1 MNFMKPTLL
10 AGFLIVMA
18 TTLFGAV
25 GHADQTNTFAITADT
40 PWVVATNEPESVQ
53 RALLDVQGDW
63 YKVLGHRPI
72 VLNEPPTN
80 FAGPVIY
87 LGTKGPWLKDLV
99 KEPSSGAE
107 SFILRAQRAP
117 TGRQALVATGADVRG
132 AIYAAYALSE
142 EILSVDPWYFWV
154 DKEPAFRGRVEVA
167 GDFNKSSGSPTFK
180 YRGWF
185 INDEDLL
192 GGYAPDPLRENVFSL
207 EMLDRICETILRLR
221 GNMIVPGTFNFPDE
235 RCWELAS
242 RRGLVLNMHHILVV
256 GLNTY
261 RWPKDVPFSYSKHPD
276 IMERYWRECIA
287 AFKGREVVW
296 TVGYRGK
303 FDRPFWT
310 DEPEL
315 NTPEARGAVIT
326 AAIAKQVELIRA
338 ADPNAMIIA
347 NLWMEGADMMHAG
360 HLKLPEG
367 VVQVWPD
374 DGTGIIRDNDMVKV
388 GQGTYYHTAMLN
400 GTANQLSEMVN
411 PARISHELGRFA
423 RAGATNFFLV
433 NVSDVRPVPLS
444 TDFAM
449 RLAWNAAP
457 WLARSDSENQ
467 EAFLTD
473 WSRRQFGPQLA
484 EDIAAIYARYFDIP
498 YQRADQR
505 KGDNAAHSMLR
516 KLANTMV
523 PRLQVGKPP
532 SAAAQKSI
540 GDAQQFAATNRVYV
554 EQLVAAATALEPRVP
569 AERRDFFQANVL
581 TPFSI
586 HLYSLEMLESYC
598 KAMTAYG
605 ENQKPQAIAALEQS
619 LAATDQ
625 LFAVMRRAETGKW
638 ARWYFGE
645 RFVGLEAN
653 RDRMRVALA
662 LLRGEPE
669 PPVHASFGYPELYQ
683 YQEPFSPNFPLLY
696 PRLPE
701 SKP

>member
-1 MNFMKPTLL
+1 MKPIRRQLFRGFGTRMNFMKSTWL

-18 TTLFGAV
+18 ATFFGAV
-25 GHADQTNTFAITADT
+25 GRADQTNAFAITADT

-63 YKVLGHRPI
+63 YKVLGHRP
-72 VLNEPPTN
+72 VLLNEPPTN

-87 LGTKGPWLKDLV
+87 LGTKGPWFKELV
-99 KEPSSGAE
+99 KEPAAGAE
-107 SFILRAQRAP
+107 SYILRAQRDPA
-117 TGRQALVATGADVRG
+117 GRPALVATGADVHG

-142 EILSVDPWYFWV
+142 EILGVDPWYFWV
-154 DKEPAFRGRVEVA
+154 DKEPVFRGRVEVTS
-167 GDFNKSSGSPTFK
+167 DFNKNSGPPTFK

-192 GGYAPDPLRENVFSL
+192 GGYAPDPMREN
-207 EMLDRICETILRLR
+207 
-221 GNMIVPGTFNFPDE
+221 
-235 RCWELAS
+235 A
-242 RRGLVLNMHHILVV
+242 LNMHHILVV

-303 FDRPFWT
+303 HDRPFWA

-326 AAIAKQVELIRA
+326 AVIAKQVELIRA
-338 ADPNAMIIA
+338 ADPQAMIIA
-347 NLWMEGADMMHAG
+347 NLWMEGAEMMQAG
-360 HLKLPEG
+360 HLKLPAG

-374 DGTGIIRDNDMVKV
+374 DGTGIIRDDNMVKA

-400 GTANQLSEMVN
+400 NTANQLSEMVN
-411 PARISHELGRFA
+411 PARILHELGRFA

-444 TDFAM
+444 TDCAM

-457 WLARSDSENQ
+457 WLARSDAENQ
-467 EAFLTD
+467 EAFLND

-484 EDIAAIYARYFDIP
+484 GEGAALYARYFDIP

-505 KGDNAAHSMLR
+505 KGDNAAHTMLR
-516 KLANTMV
+516 KLATV
-523 PRLQVGKPP
+523 
-532 SAAAQKSI
+532 
-540 GDAQQFAATNRVYV
+540 
-554 EQLVAAATALEPRVP
+554 LEPRMP
-569 AERRDFFQANVL
+569 AARRDFFQANVL

-598 KAMTAYG
+598 QAMTAYG

-619 LAATDQ
+619 LAAIDQ

-653 RDRMRVALA
+653 RDRVRVALA

-669 PPVHASFGYPELYQ
+669 PPVHPSFGYPELYQ

>member
-1 MNFMKPTLL
+1 
-10 AGFLIVMA
+10 
-18 TTLFGAV
+18 
-25 GHADQTNTFAITADT
+25 
-40 PWVVATNEPESVQ
+40 
-53 RALLDVQGDW
+53 
-63 YKVLGHRPI
+63 
-72 VLNEPPTN
+72 
-80 FAGPVIY
+80 
-87 LGTKGPWLKDLV
+87 
-99 KEPSSGAE
+99 
-107 SFILRAQRAP
+107 
-117 TGRQALVATGADVRG
+117 
-132 AIYAAYALSE
+132 
-142 EILSVDPWYFWV
+142 
-154 DKEPAFRGRVEVA
+154 
-167 GDFNKSSGSPTFK
+167 
-180 YRGWF
+180 
-185 INDEDLL
+185 
-192 GGYAPDPLRENVFSL
+192 
-207 EMLDRICETILRLR
+207 
-221 GNMIVPGTFNFPDE
+221 
-235 RCWELAS
+235 
-242 RRGLVLNMHHILVV
+242 
-256 GLNTY
+256 
-261 RWPKDVPFSYSKHPD
+261 
-276 IMERYWRECIA
+276 
-287 AFKGREVVW
+287 
-296 TVGYRGK
+296 
-303 FDRPFWT
+303 
-310 DEPEL
+310 
-315 NTPEARGAVIT
+315 
-326 AAIAKQVELIRA
+326 
-338 ADPNAMIIA
+338 MIIA